1 MNVVTPSNG
10 AFMVAGYV
18 VAGVVYLGYTL
29 LLLRRQRALDR
40 RWPRVVPSPARPT
53 DPPPPDAAA

>member
-1 MNVVTPSNG
+1 MNVVTPANC

-18 VAGVVYLGYTL
+18 IAGVVYLGYTL

-40 RWPRVVPSPARPT
+40 RWPAVPPPPARPSA
-53 DPPPPDAAA
+53 PLPPDAAA

>member
-18 VAGVVYLGYTL
+18 IAGVVYLGYTL
-29 LLLRRQRALDR
+29 FLLRRQRALDR
-40 RWPRVVPSPARPT
+40 RWRTLPAPPARPAA
-53 DPPPPDAAA
+53 PPPPDAAA

>member
-29 LLLRRQRALDR
+29 LLLRRQRALER
-40 RWPRVVPSPARPT
+40 RWRMVPPPAAPRSA
-53 DPPPPDAAA
+53 PPPPDVAA

>member
-10 AFMVAGYV
+10 SFMVAGYV

-40 RWPRVVPSPARPT
+40 RWRSVPPPAVPRSA
-53 DPPPPDAAA
+53 PPPPDAAA